1 MKKNKDKIGSILIAN
16 RGEIAVRIAQT
27 AKKMGIQ
34 AIGIR
39 TVKEPDAYYLTQV
52 DKVLDFPDREK
63 NDIPEFLDIESLVLL
78 AKRNKI
84 DAIHPG
90 YGYLSENAQF
100 AIRCTEEGI
109 IFIGPSPRVIQ
120 NMGDKVVAK
129 EIAAKGK
136 VPMLGGSNGC
146 VFTFDEALEVAQ
158 KIGFP
163 LIVKASAGGGGR
175 GMRIVRKQSEMKQ
188 MYLSASSEAALAFN
202 NPSVFIEKYLENP
215 RHIEVQIVA
224 DSYGNVIHLWERE
237 CSIQRKHQKL
247 LEEAPS
253 SALDKT
259 LRKKITDAAVSL
271 AKEAGYVSLGTVEF
285 LLDKDKNFYFMEMN
299 TRVQVEHPVTEMIT
313 GLDLI
318 ELQIRIANGEKLPI
332 AQDDVKLDGWAIECR
347 INAEDAQSNFSP
359 CMGIIKAL
367 RTPKGDGI
375 RVDTGVVVGSE
386 ITPFFDSMI
395 AKLIVHGK
403 DRKTTIEKT
412 LKALE
417 DFQIKGVKT
426 TIPFDKAVLHNK
438 VFQSEEFD
446 TSFIEKDMD
455 SMVYREEDEE
465 LLAAL
470 FSANHFKE
478 QHISQENIDPALDLW
493 ELKNKIN
500 NI

>member
-1 MKKNKDKIGSILIAN
+1 MKTKDRINSILIAN
-16 RGEIAVRIAQT
+16 RGEIAIRIART

-34 AIGIR
+34 SIGIR
-39 TVKEPDAYYLTQV
+39 TQKEPNAHYLTQV
-52 DKVLDFPDREK
+52 DKVVDFPEREK

-129 EIAAKGK
+129 EIAAKGN
-136 VPMLGGSNGC
+136 VPMLGGSEGC
-146 VFTFDEALEVAQ
+146 VDTLDEALDVAK
-158 KIGFP
+158 KIGYP
-163 LIVKASAGGGGR
+163 LIIKACAGGGGR

-188 MYLSASSEAALAFN
+188 MYFSAASEALSAFN

-215 RHIEVQIVA
+215 RHVEIQIVA
-224 DSYGNVIHLWERE
+224 DTFGNVIHLGERE

-253 SALDKT
+253 PALDET
-259 LRKKITDAAVSL
+259 LRKRMTDAAISL
-271 AKEAGYVSLGTVEF
+271 GKESGYISLGTVEF

-318 ELQIRIANGEKLPI
+318 ELQIRVANGEKLPI
-332 AQDDVKLDGWAIECR
+332 TQDDVKLNGWAIECR
-347 INAEDAQSNFSP
+347 INAEDAQASFSP
-359 CMGIIKAL
+359 YLGTIKAL
-367 RTPKGDGI
+367 RIPEGEGI

-386 ITPFFDSMI
+386 ITPFFDSMV
-395 AKLIVHGK
+395 AKLIVHAK
-403 DRKTTIEKT
+403 DRKTVIEKT
-412 LKALE
+412 LQALN
-417 DFQIKGVKT
+417 DFQVKGIKT
-426 TIPFDKAVLHNK
+426 TIPFDKAVLHNE
-438 VFQSEEFD
+438 VFQKGEFD

-455 SMVYREEDEE
+455 SMVYREKDEE

-470 FSANHFKE
+470 FAVNHFEARNKPKDSQKE
-478 QHISQENIDPALDLW
+478 DVDMWALR
-493 ELKNKIN
+493 NRMN
-500 NI
+500 NM